1 MEEWLFF
8 YSRKVVE
15 KVKMPLKT
23 QVANKMLQCVVYTDI
38 DLGYQAFCGCSLLK
52 TINLDAKKLTFQ
64 MNAFLIVSN

>member
-38 DLGYQAFCGCSLLK
+38 GVRGRPKGA
-52 TINLDAKKLTFQ
+52 NLW
-64 MNAFLIVSN
+64 